1 VGTLVGIGH
10 GVGHDRQFVASLVRR
25 PAVDSTPMLVE
36 MPPRTIPV
44 DLAPAQLKVELGAVE
59 RAPAVLGDQDVAV
72 AEAQLGAS

>member
-1 VGTLVGIGH
+1 
-10 GVGHDRQFVASLVRR
+10 
-25 PAVDSTPMLVE
+25 MLVE